1 MPILLGVVIGYLV
14 AVFAASNIVLPLFW
28 AWPKA
33 RRLGREGKLARE
45 IPAARFLT
53 APVIWT
59 AILAVLAGI
68 AFSLSSGL
76 GSGFLVGF
84 MAGAAQIGGLVSKPN
99 EHMEQDFADTY
110 GQYLKD
116 DGTRDAKAVLR
127 MVANLL
133 EAGLVPAQS
142 KAGRLGTGAPV
153 VPAFGL
159 ADSGFRYAV
168 LCLTMVHVVCGR
180 KMRNADVTLAECLK
194 HLAETGAQQND
205 AGGLRFFKS
214 PVTTGQAYKSGSD
227 HARQFLNG
235 WSQWIDLTR
244 RDSGNARVGTPV
256 VCAMLKRT
264 ESESPL
270 TEADQQRLWPL
281 ACWFEGWIPTI
292 DSSFDQLT
300 GSKSG

>member
-1 MPILLGVVIGYLV
+1 MMFFLGAVVGYV
-14 AVFAASNIVLPLFW
+14 IAVFAASNILLPLFW

-33 RRLGREGKLARE
+33 RRLSREGKLVRD
-45 IPAARFLT
+45 IPAARFLA
-53 APVIWT
+53 APLIWT
-59 AILAVLAGI
+59 AIVAVLAGI
-68 AFSLSSGL
+68 ALWLSSGL
-76 GSGFLVGF
+76 GSGLLVGF
-84 MAGAAQIGGLVSKPN
+84 MAGAAQISGLVSKPN

-110 GQYLKD
+110 GEYLKE

-142 KAGRLGTGAPV
+142 TAGQLGTGAPL

-159 ADSGFRYAV
+159 VDSGFRYAV

-180 KMRNADVTLAECLK
+180 KMRNADVTLAECLT

-205 AGGLRFFKS
+205 AGDFRFFKT
-214 PVTTGQAYKSGSD
+214 PVTTGQAYKSGSEV
-227 HARQFLNG
+227 ARQFLNS

-244 RDSGNARVGTPV
+244 RDSGNARAGTPL

-292 DSSFDQLT
+292 DSSFDQLA
-300 GSKSG
+300 GVRKQ